1 MIPTSA
7 FPKITELSLNQFLKT
22 QGQEGD
28 FEYILVQRH
37 ESSSSGQ
44 RTRGLK
50 LDDGGIAPFKYS
62 VTYRCSR
69 HGKARLN
76 NSNRIRKVESKKL
89 GIKEQG
95 CPCRIVL
102 NKYEGIE
109 ELVIMKNIAEHSHA
123 IGSENVKF
131 CKLTDELKEYVRDK
145 FMKGIS
151 FPAVVALAEAFD
163 STDRDSAFDD
173 RDIRAIENDV
183 ESIK

>member
-1 MIPTSA
+1 MIPTAA
-7 FPKITELSLNQFLKT
+7 FSKITELNLNQFLKT

-76 NSNRIRKVESKKL
+76 NLTRIRKVESKKL
-89 GIKEQG
+89 GIT
-95 CPCRIVL
+95 
-102 NKYEGIE
+102 
-109 ELVIMKNIAEHSHA
+109 IADLLLIFKCWKCHILSHA
-123 IGSENVKF
+123 INAFFSI
-131 CKLTDELKEYVRDK
+131 L
-145 FMKGIS
+145 S
-151 FPAVVALAEAFD
+151 FDFILF
-163 STDRDSAFDD
+163 F
-173 RDIRAIENDV
+173 IIFF
-183 ESIK
+183 

>member
-1 MIPTSA
+1 MILTTA

-76 NSNRIRKVESKKL
+76 NLTRIRKVESNKL
-89 GIKEQG
+89 GITIADLLLIFK
-95 CPCRIVL
+95 CW
-102 NKYEGIE
+102 KYHI
-109 ELVIMKNIAEHSHA
+109 LSHA
-123 IGSENVKF
+123 FFSI
-131 CKLTDELKEYVRDK
+131 L
-145 FMKGIS
+145 S
-151 FPAVVALAEAFD
+151 FDFILF
-163 STDRDSAFDD
+163 F
-173 RDIRAIENDV
+173 IIFF
-183 ESIK
+183 